1 MIVLIDLAKIEQLV
15 WMVKMTTIAPVLSDI
30 QERIAVL
37 VREFCKLRI
46 YLQKNNFIYNSKT

>member
-30 QERIAVL
+30 RERIAVL